1 MGIIVFQRNLLL
13 PSSGYPYFDSLAD
26 TSYLIIPFKLHAFC
40 IHSRDSYDI
49 SSPISS
55 RHDLFQVYRVI
66 FTESPCIIVNT
77 LYKRDNNNLMMMV
90 IIIIIIIIM
99 CLDISYK
106 ISDNDNI
113 YTSKQSYV
121 I

>member
-1 MGIIVFQRNLLL
+1 MMMIMM
-13 PSSGYPYFDSLAD
+13 
-26 TSYLIIPFKLHAFC
+26 TM
-40 IHSRDSYDI
+40 
-49 SSPISS
+49 
-55 RHDLFQVYRVI
+55 
-66 FTESPCIIVNT
+66 
-77 LYKRDNNNLMMMV
+77 MMMV